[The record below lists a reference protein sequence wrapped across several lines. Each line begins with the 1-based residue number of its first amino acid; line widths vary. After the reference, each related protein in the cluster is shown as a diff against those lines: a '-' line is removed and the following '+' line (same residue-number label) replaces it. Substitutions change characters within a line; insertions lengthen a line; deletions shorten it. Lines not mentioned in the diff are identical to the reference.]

1 MTIVVYGKPDCS
13 LCEKANAIL
22 QHLRQEFDFD
32 IEHIDITADPRLL
45 HCYREKIPVLAV
57 DGREIAWGIVTV
69 VNLRS
74 AVKRLLVR

>member
-22 QHLRQEFDFD
+22 QHLRQELDFN
-32 IEHIDITADPRLL
+32 IEHIDITADPRLFRR
-45 HCYREKIPVLAV
+45 YREKVPVLTV

-69 VNLRS
+69 PTLRS
-74 AVKRLLVR
+74 AVKRLLEK